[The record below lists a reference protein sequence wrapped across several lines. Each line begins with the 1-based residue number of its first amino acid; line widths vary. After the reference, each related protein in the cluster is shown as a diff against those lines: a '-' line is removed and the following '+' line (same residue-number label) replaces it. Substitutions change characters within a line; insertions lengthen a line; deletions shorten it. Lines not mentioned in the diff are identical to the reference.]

1 MPETQP
7 SQHLSAAD
15 CESALVQSSSHLSI
29 RGDDSLRRLEPIRA
43 SAQPIEK
50 LYYPETSGL
59 TNDLTDRL

>member
-29 RGDDSLRRLEPIRA
+29 RGDDSLRRLESIRA
-43 SAQPIEK
+43 SAQPTEK
-50 LYYPETSGL
+50 LYNPETSGL
-59 TNDLTDRL
+59 TDDLTDRL